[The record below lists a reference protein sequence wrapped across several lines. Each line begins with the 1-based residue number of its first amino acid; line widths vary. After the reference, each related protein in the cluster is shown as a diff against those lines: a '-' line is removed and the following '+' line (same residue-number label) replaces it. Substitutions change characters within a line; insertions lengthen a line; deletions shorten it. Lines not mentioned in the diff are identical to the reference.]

1 MFQHILVATDGS
13 EYSERA
19 VAHALALAKSL
30 SAKLI
35 AVTVTDIMPTG
46 PYTPIPW
53 PSGIAQYEAAAAASA
68 KKILNRVDETA
79 RSLGVTCQ
87 SHHIADQ
94 PPAEAILATSEQRGC
109 DLIVMGSHGR
119 HGLARLMLGSQV
131 NKVVALSRIP
141 VLVCREPSPEG
152 K

>member
-1 MFQHILVATDGS
+1 MFQRILIATDGS
-13 EYSERA
+13 EYAERP

-53 PSGIAQYEAAAAASA
+53 QSDIERYEAAASASA
-68 KKILNRVDETA
+68 RKVLERVLEAA
-79 RSLGVTCQ
+79 RSLGVICET
-87 SHHIADQ
+87 HHIADQ
-94 PPAEAILATSEQRGC
+94 PAAEGILATSEQWCC
-109 DLIVMGSHGR
+109 DLIVMGLHGR

-141 VLVCREPSPEG
+141 VLVCR
-152 K
+152 